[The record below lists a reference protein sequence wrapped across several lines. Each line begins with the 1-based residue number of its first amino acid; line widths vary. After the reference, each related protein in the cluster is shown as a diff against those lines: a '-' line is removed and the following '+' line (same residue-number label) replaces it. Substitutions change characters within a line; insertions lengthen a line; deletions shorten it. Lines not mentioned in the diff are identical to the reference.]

1 MFGGNKEG
9 WGIRQSS
16 RKKPATISPTS
27 KLKLDVHIS
36 LFSDVPPSREI
47 GDECKSPEGA
57 RSAKEF
63 PSSNA
68 NEHPSPKSF
77 TPPAPIIKP
86 QPTGKW

>member
-1 MFGGNKEG
+1 MFGGNEEG
-9 WGIRQSS
+9 WGIRRSS
-16 RKKPATISPTS
+16 RKKPATVSPTS

-57 RSAKEF
+57 GSAKEF

-68 NEHPSPKSF
+68 NETSF
-77 TPPAPIIKP
+77 SQILHSTGTHHQTP
-86 QPTGKW
+86 TDW